1 MKYHVKYLYFSVIIV
16 ISANTD
22 KIRHCYYRVTRTM
35 YLLAIVRYT
44 IDSHD
49 TLRIINIPLYCTYRD

>member
-1 MKYHVKYLYFSVIIV
+1 MNYRVKYLHFSIIV
-16 ISANTD
+16 IFANTD
-22 KIRHCYYRVTRTM
+22 KIRHYYYRVTRTM

-49 TLRIINIPLYCTYRD
+49 TLRIINIPLYCTYSD